1 MTVTE
6 IEEISGKRSRVFLD
20 GSFAFVVYKGE
31 LRKYEIEKGKELEE
45 EVLDELQ
52 NKVLPRRAKLRA
64 MNLLKNRQYTE
75 KQLTDKLLLGGYS
88 QEIARVA
95 VDYVKSYRYVDDHQ
109 YAYDYLACYMERR
122 SRKELEQKLLQKGI
136 SRETID
142 SAAGDLARDG
152 RVPDE
157 EALLLGLLEK
167 KYNKYDGNGKISDR
181 EKQRIFAY
189 FYRKGFS
196 SELIRK
202 VLKDTFA

>member
-20 GSFAFVVYKGE
+20 GSFVFVVYKGE

-95 VDYVKSYRYVDDHQ
+95 VDYVKSYRYVDDYQ

-196 SELIRK
+196 LELIRK

>member
-95 VDYVKSYRYVDDHQ
+95 VDYVKSYRYVDDYQ

-142 SAAGDLARDG
+142 SAAGNLARDG
-152 RVPDE
+152 RVTDE
-157 EALLLGLLEK
+157 EALILGLLEK

-196 SELIRK
+196 LELIRK

>member
-95 VDYVKSYRYVDDHQ
+95 VDYAKSYRYVDDYQ

>member
-45 EVLDELQ
+45 EILDELQ

-95 VDYVKSYRYVDDHQ
+95 VDYVKSYRCVDDYQ

-196 SELIRK
+196 LELIRK

>member
-64 MNLLKNRQYTE
+64 MNLLKYRQYPE

-95 VDYVKSYRYVDDHQ
+95 VDYVKSYRYVDDYQ

-157 EALLLGLLEK
+157 ETLLLGLLEK

>member
-95 VDYVKSYRYVDDHQ
+95 VDYVKSYRYVDDYQ

-167 KYNKYDGNGKISDR
+167 NIINMTGTGKFLTGKNNVFSLIST
-181 EKQRIFAY
+181 E
-189 FYRKGFS
+189 KGFHWS
-196 SELIRK
+196 S
-202 VLKDTFA
+202 

>member
-95 VDYVKSYRYVDDHQ
+95 VDYVKSYRYVDDYQ

-157 EALLLGLLEK
+157 EALLLALLEK